1 METLTPRQHDNVNT
15 MTPLTPE
22 PFEDRKTL
30 LERVEDSLLPLIN
43 LVFLLLMFFIV
54 AGQLTDTPLPELPE
68 MKASEAGEQPEADL
82 VVNQQGQFLVA
93 NEPVALDNLASALPT
108 AEELEQPL
116 RIGASGI
123 TTMNDLETLFRRLEE
138 LGHEEVILLTEPA
151 K

>member
-1 METLTPRQHDNVNT
+1 

-68 MKASEAGEQPEADL
+68 MVSSEAGEQPEADL
-82 VVNQQGQFLVA
+82 VVKNNGQFLVA
-93 NEPVALDNLASALPT
+93 NETVTMEQLDGTLPT
-108 AEELEQPL
+108 PEELEGPL
-116 RIGASGI
+116 RIGAAGI
-123 TTMNDLETLFRRLEE
+123 TTMDDLETLFRTLED
-138 LGHEEVILLTEPA
+138 LGYDEVILLTEPA
-151 K
+151 E

>member
-1 METLTPRQHDNVNT
+1 

-68 MKASEAGEQPEADL
+68 MTAAEAGEQPEADL
-82 VVNQQGQFLVA
+82 VIDRQGRFLVT
-93 NEPVALDNLASALPT
+93 NEPVSLDNLASALPP
-108 AEELEQPL
+108 AGELDQPL
-116 RIGASGI
+116 RIGAAGI
-123 TTMNDLETLFRRLEE
+123 TAMSELDTLFRRLEE
-138 LGHEEVILLTEPA
+138 LGHDEVILLTEPA
-151 K
+151 E

>member
-1 METLTPRQHDNVNT
+1 

-68 MKASEAGEQPEADL
+68 MTASEAGEQPEADL
-82 VVNQQGQFLVA
+82 VIDRQGRFLVA
-93 NEPVALDNLASALPT
+93 NEPVSLDNLDSTLPS
-108 AEELEQPL
+108 AEELDQSL
-116 RIGASGI
+116 RIGAAGI
-123 TTMNDLETLFRRLEE
+123 TAMSDLDTLFRKLEA
-138 LGHEEVILLTEPA
+138 LGYDEVILLTEPA
-151 K
+151 E